1 MDTSPTL
8 PPELPQQIDLMLKLR
23 RWGERVAII
32 PMMLAVAFVVCSM
45 QHISLL
51 DLKRDS
57 VGYYLVYGAL
67 LLLWGVLLLGLLLAA
82 QIFRTAYVA
91 FGMPRALGYLVLATF
106 VAAVPAYFFS
116 YWMRTIEG
124 SLLVYL
130 LWPGLFLVP
139 SLIKEEVQR
148 RFGEQ

>member
-1 MDTSPTL
+1 MNPSPTL
-8 PPELPQQIDLMLKLR
+8 PPELPQQIELMLKLR
-23 RWGERVAII
+23 RWGERLAII
-32 PMMLAVAFVVCSM
+32 PMTLAVAFVVCSM

-51 DLKRDS
+51 ELKQDS
-57 VGYYLVYGAL
+57 IGYYLVYGAL
-67 LLLWGVLLLGLLLAA
+67 LLLWGMLFLGLLLAA

-116 YWMRTIEG
+116 YMVKTIEG

-139 SLIKEEVQR
+139 SLIKEEVRR
-148 RFGEQ
+148 RFGE